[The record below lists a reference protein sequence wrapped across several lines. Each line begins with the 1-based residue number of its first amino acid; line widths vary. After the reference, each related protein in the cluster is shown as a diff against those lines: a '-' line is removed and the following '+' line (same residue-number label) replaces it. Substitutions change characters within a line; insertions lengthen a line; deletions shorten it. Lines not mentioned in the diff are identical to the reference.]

1 MPHIIVKLYPGR
13 SEHQKVE
20 LTKKI
25 VKNVVEIAECKEM
38 SVSVTF
44 EEIERV
50 DWAEKVYKPDIINSQ
65 GILYK
70 KPGYDPFLSKHDKK
84 EKIDSLMEHVRDV
97 VAVAEKEDTSGNF
110 NAMSWLDLELEDNPE
125 SFDGFFD
132 THWNELS
139 DAEREKRT
147 IAIRRVL

>member
-13 SEHQKVE
+13 SEQQKVE
-20 LTKKI
+20 LTKRI

-44 EEIERV
+44 EEIEQV

-84 EKIDSLMEHVRDV
+84 EKADNLVEHVREV
-97 VAVAEKEDTSGNF
+97 AAVAQKEDTSGNF
-110 NAMSWLDLELEDNPE
+110 NAMSWLDLELEDSPE
-125 SFDGFFD
+125 SFDLFFD
-132 THWNELS
+132 TPWNELS
-139 DAEREKRT
+139 DDQKEKRT
-147 IAIRRVL
+147 ISIRRAL